1 VKKHIPIFLIKTLL
15 LLSILLTGC
24 PLPIDETLI
33 TVVEDEIPPELTIAS
48 PKTNSAYKGTI
59 TITGSILDSA
69 LKDKDYKGFIKTLEI
84 TVLDASR
91 LNLTVTFSE
100 DGTYQIE
107 PEDSTFT
114 FDPET
119 GSFFIEISSIG
130 LSGVQIIT
138 FTATDKNG
146 NVTEKTINLQ
156 EDTSG
161 PYIKLNTP
169 ANLTTY
175 SVILNI
181 TGTVLNA
188 QNDSSTENVKKVSW
202 QISPA
207 GVNGEL
213 DLTTT
218 PKQPDGTYKVNKFTF
233 NPVTGAFYDEASLI
247 GKKGNQYFEF
257 SAEDLN
263 GHVSTETRQLIDSAQ
278 GPLVAI
284 TAYDQWY
291 SSIVT
296 TSTTVSGTIG
306 IDDPANFDSL
316 VYIIEQLSAPSIGD
330 TITTYDL
337 TAGTFSFTFNPIGNG
352 MSGKLVITVTATDK
366 AGRENSVNV
375 DMYDD
380 INPPDAPIVTGKTP
394 TNNTTP
400 MWNWTNPSGTADVRY
415 QMDSEGAG
423 GWTTEGSV
431 ISSYTSSSVLTE
443 GSHTLYVQAMDVA
456 GNWSASGSYAIT
468 VDTTPLSPPNGF
480 SGATPT
486 MDETPTWNWVNP
498 SGTADVRYQMD
509 SEGAGGWT
517 TEGSVISS
525 YTSSSVLIEGIH
537 TLYVQVQDAAGN
549 WSASGSYAITV
560 DTTPLSP
567 PNGFSGTT
575 PTNNTTP
582 TWNWTNPSG
591 TADVRYQM
599 DSEGAGGWTTEGSVI
614 SSYTSSSVLTEDSHT
629 LYVQVQDAAGNWS
642 ASGSYAITVDTTPLS
657 PPNGFT
663 GATPTMDETPTWNWV
678 NPSGTV
684 DVRYQ
689 IDSESSGGWTV
700 SGSVITTHTPGS
712 NLSQGARTLYVQ
724 VRDNAGNWSVS
735 GSYSITIDSI
745 PDVTAPPLTN
755 DNTPTWNW
763 TNPSGTVDVRYQMD
777 SESAG
782 GWTIAGGLPTSYTP
796 AALSDGNHT
805 LYVQAQDASTNWHA
819 SGYATV
825 TVDTQAPVPPN
836 SFGGT
841 ASPTN
846 NTTPDWN
853 WTNPAD
859 AVDIRYQMD
868 SESGGGWTVSGS
880 LLTSHTPSTPLTEN
894 DHTLYVQA
902 QDAAGNWS
910 SSGSRLITVDTT
922 GPGTVTF
929 TGPVTPTTNKKPTWT
944 WDNPLDLDA
953 VDIRY
958 HLDTD
963 AYTNAGSMITDYT
976 PLNLLSVGNHTLYIK
991 VVDSAGNESA
1001 EASYTVEIQ

>member
-1 VKKHIPIFLIKTLL
+1 MKKHIPIFLIKTLL

-480 SGATPT
+480 SG
-486 MDETPTWNWVNP
+486 
-498 SGTADVRYQMD
+498 
-509 SEGAGGWT
+509 
-517 TEGSVISS
+517 
-525 YTSSSVLIEGIH
+525 
-537 TLYVQVQDAAGN
+537 
-549 WSASGSYAITV
+549 
-560 DTTPLSP
+560 
-567 PNGFSGTT
+567 TT